1 MAMNIVR
8 VLFGIILVSTIIV
21 SCQKDIDIVPP
32 TLDIDLLGQDMV
44 NITVCGE
51 TIDNGI
57 LVDGGRILEFRVRA
71 KDNDELSQLKLD
83 IHNNFDCHG
92 HGSALAPVFPSPDL
106 NNNTEDFNQQTIFP
120 LTGNDT
126 AIVVRIEIPQN
137 VTFGDYHIGFQLID
151 KSGNAAESIF
161 LDGRFFNNED
171 KEAPRLSI
179 LNINAMPE
187 SIKRGEILKIIGE
200 VQDNRELGLGGNGV
214 VFLNYTNL
222 SSGSNS
228 STNSYRVFDAQDGKF
243 TTFNLEYSVPN
254 FLVKGQ
260 YKFTIAAFDG
270 VRNVSNI
277 EEFILMLE

>member
-1 MAMNIVR
+1 MIFTKKEILG
-8 VLFGIILVSTIIV
+8 LFLVVVVFI
-21 SCQKDIDIVPP
+21 SCNKDIDIQPP
-32 TLDIDLLGQDMV
+32 TFTFELLDIKMLPL
-44 NITVCGE
+44 TVCGE
-51 TIDNGI
+51 NIENGI
-57 LVDGGRILEFRVRA
+57 SNEGGQVLEFRVQA
-71 KDNDELSQLKLD
+71 KDNDALSQFKLD

-92 HGSALAPVFPSPDL
+92 HGSVVVPTFPSPTTD
-106 NNNTEDFNQQTIFP
+106 NQTEDFNQQTIYP
-120 LTGNDT
+120 LAGDDT
-126 AIVVRIEIPQN
+126 TFIIRIEIPQN